1 MAFCSK
7 CGAQIG
13 EGDSFCGKCGAR
25 VVQAAGK
32 DILLAKEDISPKSRL
47 ATTLLANPFFIPI
60 GMFGAH
66 RFYLGKIGT
75 AVTMLLLTIVGW
87 TTFWFVVGIPFLIA
101 VWIWALVDF
110 IYALSGSMKDKEGKA
125 IKNW

>member
-1 MAFCSK
+1 MPFCSK

-13 EGDSFCGKCGAR
+13 EGYTFCTKCGAR

-47 ATTLLANPFFIPI
+47 ATTLLAFFL
-60 GMFGAH
+60 GSLGAH
-66 RFYLGKIGT
+66 RFYIGKTGT
-75 AVTMLLLTIVGW
+75 AVTMLVLT
-87 TTFWFVVGIPFLIA
+87 VVGIITAFVVIGFVFLAVTGIWAFIDFIIA
-101 VWIWALVDF
+101 VA
-110 IYALSGSMKDKEGKA
+110 GSMKDNEGKA

>member
-1 MAFCSK
+1 MPFCSK

-13 EGDSFCGKCGAR
+13 EGYTFCTKCGAR

-47 ATTLLANPFFIPI
+47 ATTLLAFFL
-60 GMFGAH
+60 GSLGAH
-66 RFYLGKIGT
+66 RFYIGKTGT
-75 AVTMLLLTIVGW
+75 AVTMLVLT
-87 TTFWFVVGIPFLIA
+87 VVGIITTFVVIGFVFLAVTGIWAFIDFIIA
-101 VWIWALVDF
+101 VA
-110 IYALSGSMKDKEGKA
+110 GSMKDNEGKA

>member
-1 MAFCSK
+1 M
-7 CGAQIG
+7 
-13 EGDSFCGKCGAR
+13 
-25 VVQAAGK
+25 QAAGK

-75 AVTMLLLTIVGW
+75 AVTMLVLSIVGW
-87 TTFWFVVGIPFLIA
+87 GTCWLLIGIPLIVG

-110 IYALSGSMKDKEGKA
+110 IIAVAGAAKDNEGKA